1 MQSRIP
7 TKPTQLHPTMVENI
21 PSPPT
26 TSVVV
31 RDFFPR
37 NESGFSTAPGV
48 IDVVQAAAYLGQAVV
63 FLYKDLTK
71 HTKKNPRRLVPI
83 GSMYGIFTYIWLI
96 FMVNVAKSTIHG
108 SYGVGWIWNKKKH
121 RNLQPKLH
129 EKKDGESAQHVGLVI
144 I

>member
-108 SYGVGWIWNKKKH
+108 SYGVGWIWNKK
-121 RNLQPKLH
+121 NTEISNQNYM
-129 EKKDGESAQHVGLVI
+129 KKRMGRALNMWGWS
-144 I
+144 